1 MNCNVIEKLNE
12 KWSIKTKIFLV
23 MPTHILESKVMSDVK
38 YHKIKHLV
46 EVEDDILAVFTVI
59 RDKQNQ
65 IENLSIAKNANI
77 TRNLVDSIFNKL
89 QDKLENIKRENDM
102 SAIAGP
108 LKWTIYET
116 DRIRILII
124 YETDC
129 IVITLI
135 KSNTSLSET
144 VDNILGYYYE

>member
-1 MNCNVIEKLNE
+1 
-12 KWSIKTKIFLV
+12 
-23 MPTHILESKVMSDVK
+23 MSNIK

-46 EVEDDILAVFTVI
+46 EVEDDILAVFTLI
-59 RDKQNQ
+59 LGKQNQ

-77 TRNLVDSIFNKL
+77 TRNFVDSIFNKL
-89 QDKLENIKRENDM
+89 QDKLENIKSEFDM
-102 SAIAGP
+102 NTIAGP

-129 IVITLI
+129 AVIILI
-135 KSNTSLSET
+135 KSNTRLSET
-144 VDNILGYYYE
+144 VDNIFGYYYE

>member
-1 MNCNVIEKLNE
+1 
-12 KWSIKTKIFLV
+12 
-23 MPTHILESKVMSDVK
+23 MSDTNTK

-46 EVEDDILAVFTVI
+46 EIEDDILAVFTLI
-59 RDKQNQ
+59 LGKQNQ
-65 IENLSIAKNANI
+65 IENVSIAKNANI
-77 TRNLVDSIFNKL
+77 TRNFVDSIFNKL
-89 QDKLENIKRENDM
+89 QDKLENIKSEIDTNT
-102 SAIAGP
+102 IAGP

-129 IVITLI
+129 AVIILI

-144 VDNILGYYYE
+144 VDNIFGYYYE

>member
-1 MNCNVIEKLNE
+1 ML
-12 KWSIKTKIFLV
+12 
-23 MPTHILESKVMSDVK
+23 DVK

-46 EVEDDILAVFTVI
+46 EVEDDILAVFTFTP
-59 RDKQNQ
+59 DKENQ
-65 IENLSIAKNANI
+65 MENLSIAKNANI
-77 TRNLVDSIFNKL
+77 TRNFVDSIFYKL
-89 QDKLENIKRENDM
+89 QDKLENKGKTDM
-102 SAIAGP
+102 STITGP

-129 IVITLI
+129 AVIVLI

-144 VDNILGYYYE
+144 VDIILGYYYEC

>member
-1 MNCNVIEKLNE
+1 
-12 KWSIKTKIFLV
+12 
-23 MPTHILESKVMSDVK
+23 MSDIK

-46 EVEDDILAVFTVI
+46 EIEDDILAVFTLI
-59 RDKQNQ
+59 LGKQNQ
-65 IENLSIAKNANI
+65 IENVSIAKNANI
-77 TRNLVDSIFNKL
+77 TRNFVDSIFNKL
-89 QDKLENIKRENDM
+89 QDKLENIKSEIDTNT
-102 SAIAGP
+102 IAGT

-129 IVITLI
+129 AVIILI

-144 VDNILGYYYE
+144 VDNIFGYYYE

>member
-1 MNCNVIEKLNE
+1 
-12 KWSIKTKIFLV
+12 
-23 MPTHILESKVMSDVK
+23 MSDIK

-59 RDKQNQ
+59 LGKQNQ

-77 TRNLVDSIFNKL
+77 TRNSVDNIFNKL
-89 QDKLENIKRENDM
+89 HDKLENIKNDTEM
-102 SAIAGP
+102 TKITGS

-116 DRIRILII
+116 ERIRILII
-124 YETDC
+124 YEEDC
-129 IVITLI
+129 NVIVLI

-144 VDNILGYYYE
+144 VDNILGYYYES